1 MTTLKLG
8 YTDPRTDAFGA
19 HPVLGPVLDLNDGQT
34 FVLLAPDG
42 LMAPPPPRTLVPAGN
57 IRTQGERGVRA
68 VHRHSRE
75 VTVQLVLGPA
85 ANYAGLVGLIRTLRA
100 WVNAPPA
107 LAVTLQYQPF
117 GASAPVY
124 LDVIGAA
131 ADLPESEGDWLR
143 LQLEPT

>member
-1 MTTLKLG
+1 MTTLRLG
-8 YTDPRTDAFGA
+8 YSDPRTDAFGA

-34 FVLLAPDG
+34 FVLLGPDG
-42 LMAPPPPRTLVPAGN
+42 LALPPPPRTLVASGN

-68 VHRHSRE
+68 IYRHSRE
-75 VTVQLVLGPA
+75 VTVRLGPA
-85 ANYAGLVGLIRTLRA
+85 ANYASLAATIRTLRA

-107 LAVTLQYQPF
+107 LPVTLQFQPF

-131 ADLPESEGDWLR
+131 ADLLD
-143 LQLEPT
+143 